1 MVQGWD
7 WKQLGLEELRFAAQL
22 RRALAK
28 KHGHFIYINLI
39 STSGCNNHHFSS
51 PAFDTTV

>member
-51 PAFDTTV
+51 PAFDNTV